1 MYNDLVKLVSKLN
14 KLIYLEMVHSENT
27 QLKKG
32 ILNTII
38 LDCEAI
44 KNEHLNEDVKEKEVI
59 ADGNDNR

>member
-1 MYNDLVKLVSKLN
+1 MYDDLVKLVSKLN
-14 KLIYLEMVHSENT
+14 KLIYLEMVQSENT

-44 KNEHLNEDVKEKEVI
+44 KEEHLKEDAKGGEVNE
-59 ADGNDNR
+59 ADNR

>member
-1 MYNDLVKLVSKLN
+1 MYDDLVKLVSKLN
-14 KLIYLEMVHSENT
+14 KLIYLEMVQSENT

-44 KNEHLNEDVKEKEVI
+44 KEEHLKEDVKGGEVSE
-59 ADGNDNR
+59 ADNR